1 MNVSSTSSSTSSS
14 SLGNTELQGF
24 GGLVS
29 GLNRDDLIEQLTKST
44 TNKITEQKQSIT
56 KKEWQQEAF
65 QNITDKVISLED
77 DYLTFSSGGSIKDAD
92 LYEKSILTAEG
103 DDNATKYVKASGISD
118 MTDYINIMGVKKLA
132 TAASVV
138 SGAKNTDAAITTTM
152 NLNNKAKSTT
162 IIAGTSKLKF
172 GHYDTTSDSFV
183 TDGSFTFPASYQ
195 DEETGKSISI
205 DYTMKDKEKLVEQ
218 LNKAIK
224 QNGATVGNNDLTLE
238 FAYDSVNDKL
248 SLRAVDKD
256 GHDQTSSSETY
267 KITAD
272 DEILSSLGVDVSSLS
287 ATDKKEGITFSA
299 YNNNVAANEKKF
311 SETSVQEE
319 DWANYL
325 EDKKLTIKFA
335 GESNTIT
342 LLTSSDKDEVL
353 ALDEEQRADKI
364 KSIIQQKI
372 NTAFG
377 ENKIKV
383 EKDADGNISFAPHDG
398 KTNLMITSSDAEL
411 RSNLGISE
419 NESTRVNLSGSIYE
433 NREKL
438 GFGAELTEAQL
449 DAALS
454 DFSINGNAVTGL
466 TSSMTVGELLTKIND
481 TESLGVK
488 ATYMS
493 GTNQF
498 ALIAS
503 NTGSGRTITLGTGAA
518 STIFGGE
525 GAQFNDGED
534 AQLTYSYG
542 NGVTQT
548 VSSSTNTFDLDGLS
562 VTVSGT
568 FGYVKD
574 SNGTLTDTIDS
585 SMSVKFSSKADV
597 DGVTEKVKK
606 FIEGF
611 NEIATLVN
619 DQIRNRP
626 DRSYKPLTE
635 AQESE
640 MKEKQIEN
648 WNEKAKKGL
657 LYDSS
662 VIRDM
667 SNDLQSVFAKLL
679 SSGYD
684 YKDFET
690 IGITFSDDYQDG
702 GQIKFDEEKFKS
714 AMETQPELVSKL
726 LAGDG
731 DKKGLAQTIEDTL
744 TPYATRFATRNGN
757 SYGKLVEEAGSS
769 KIPLMS
775 LKNNIYKQIKE
786 MNTQIENLQKLLK
799 SQQDRYIKQFSGL
812 EEVIN
817 KWNTQSSVLD
827 SLYY

>member
-1 MNVSSTSSSTSSS
+1 
-14 SLGNTELQGF
+14 
-24 GGLVS
+24 
-29 GLNRDDLIEQLTKST
+29 
-44 TNKITEQKQSIT
+44 
-56 KKEWQQEAF
+56 
-65 QNITDKVISLED
+65 
-77 DYLTFSSGGSIKDAD
+77 
-92 LYEKSILTAEG
+92 
-103 DDNATKYVKASGISD
+103 
-118 MTDYINIMGVKKLA
+118 
-132 TAASVV
+132 
-138 SGAKNTDAAITTTM
+138 
-152 NLNNKAKSTT
+152 
-162 IIAGTSKLKF
+162 
-172 GHYDTTSDSFV
+172 
-183 TDGSFTFPASYQ
+183 
-195 DEETGKSISI
+195 
-205 DYTMKDKEKLVEQ
+205 
-218 LNKAIK
+218 
-224 QNGATVGNNDLTLE
+224 
-238 FAYDSVNDKL
+238 
-248 SLRAVDKD
+248 
-256 GHDQTSSSETY
+256 
-267 KITAD
+267 
-272 DEILSSLGVDVSSLS
+272 
-287 ATDKKEGITFSA
+287 
-299 YNNNVAANEKKF
+299 
-311 SETSVQEE
+311 
-319 DWANYL
+319 
-325 EDKKLTIKFA
+325 
-335 GESNTIT
+335 
-342 LLTSSDKDEVL
+342 
-353 ALDEEQRADKI
+353 
-364 KSIIQQKI
+364 
-372 NTAFG
+372 
-377 ENKIKV
+377 
-383 EKDADGNISFAPHDG
+383 
-398 KTNLMITSSDAEL
+398 
-411 RSNLGISE
+411 
-419 NESTRVNLSGSIYE
+419 
-433 NREKL
+433 
-438 GFGAELTEAQL
+438 
-449 DAALS
+449 
-454 DFSINGNAVTGL
+454 
-466 TSSMTVGELLTKIND
+466 
-481 TESLGVK
+481 
-488 ATYMS
+488 
-493 GTNQF
+493 
-498 ALIAS
+498 
-503 NTGSGRTITLGTGAA
+503 
-518 STIFGGE
+518 
-525 GAQFNDGED
+525 
-534 AQLTYSYG
+534 
-542 NGVTQT
+542 

-574 SNGTLTDTIDS
+574 SNGALTDAIDS